1 MKQNKR
7 NLTPYLLI
15 LPTLLFVLLFT
26 VYPSLNSLVKSF
38 FIQRLNIP
46 KFREPVFAGWANYID
61 LLESESFRVIM
72 GNTLRYVLISVP
84 LTMLLSFLFALGLR
98 QKVLA
103 PLRVVFFHPAILP
116 MVSAAT
122 VWLFFLTPDYGLFN
136 QFLKFFGY
144 NGPENWTTHPD
155 RALAALILVSLW
167 KDAGFYMIFF
177 LSGLLSLPE
186 DVFEALKLEGA
197 SPFTRL
203 FRFIL
208 PLMKRTTLFVS
219 TVAVIGAFRTVDHVF
234 VMTQGGPSGASNLLL
249 YHLWQV
255 RFDSLNLGQASAIT
269 VVLVCI
275 LLIFTL
281 TNFSLSERR
290 NP

>member
-1 MKQNKR
+1 
-7 NLTPYLLI
+7 
-15 LPTLLFVLLFT
+15 
-26 VYPSLNSLVKSF
+26 
-38 FIQRLNIP
+38 
-46 KFREPVFAGWANYID
+46 
-61 LLESESFRVIM
+61 M

-122 VWLFFLTPDYGLFN
+122 VWLFFLTPEYGLFN

-144 NGPENWTTHPD
+144 SGPENWTTHPD

-177 LSGLLSLPE
+177 LSGLLS
-186 DVFEALKLEGA
+186 LEGA

-281 TNFSLSERR
+281 ANFSLSERR